1 MNAVKTLRELGY
13 HTVIVNCNPET
24 VSTDYN
30 ECDTLYFEEL
40 SLETILG
47 ICSKERPLG
56 VIVAVGGQVPNNL
69 AFPLHEAGIRILGT
83 PVDSIDAAE
92 DRHRFSRLLDQLGI
106 AQPEWTEAVSLQDV
120 QAFAARVGYPVIV
133 RPSYVL
139 SGAAMAVASNS
150 RELEQY
156 LHRASGISRKYPV
169 VVSKF
174 FENSKELEIDAVASK
189 GELVASAIS
198 EHVENAGVHSGDATL
213 VVPPQR
219 TYLETIRRVRK
230 ITQEIARS
238 LRIDGPFNIQFLAKG
253 NEVRVIECNLR
264 ASRSFPFVS
273 KILKT
278 NFIAQAIKVIMG
290 HPVPKL
296 NNSSLDLDY
305 VGVKAPHFSFTRLD
319 GADPTLGVEMASTG
333 EVACLGNDFEE
344 AFLKAMLSVGY
355 RLPIRSVLLSTG
367 PIEAKATFLEKS
379 RMLERLGL
387 TLYATHGTARFL
399 RENGVQVTEL
409 YWPLEQQSPNAL
421 EYLTQRKI
429 DLVLNIPKNYQ
440 EEELTNDYLIRR
452 RAADFGIP
460 LLTDIQLAHR
470 FVEAISCKSI
480 EDLEVKS
487 YSAYQHH
494 SSHYVIA
501 GGLSS
506 R

>member
-1 MNAVKTLRELGY
+1 VNAVKTLRELGY

-470 FVEAISCKSI
+470 FVEAISCKGI

-487 YSAYQHH
+487 YSSYTHH
-494 SSHYVIA
+494 
-501 GGLSS
+501 
-506 R
+506 